1 MELFDSHA
9 HYDDEKFNEDRD
21 FIINEIYKSGVAK
34 FVSAGYSLESSKI
47 GIELAKKY
55 DFIYTTSGISPND
68 IPATNDELES
78 QLLEIEKIA
87 KSNSKVVAIGE
98 IGLDY
103 YWNKDQKELQKYA
116 FKKQI
121 EIANNLNLPIVIH
134 TRDAIMDTI
143 EIIKNTE
150 FVRPG
155 IFHCCPLNA
164 DLIKTGLNKNFYT
177 SFAGPIT
184 FKNTK
189 NANEII
195 SNIPLNK
202 ILIETDSPYLSPEPN
217 RGKRNDSRNVIYMA
231 KKIAEIKQM
240 DIEEVAKVTYQN
252 ALNAFNIK

>member
-21 FIINEIYKSGVAK
+21 FIINEIYKSGVTK
-34 FVSAGYSLESSKI
+34 FVRAGYSLESSKI